1 MDDELFLNEL
11 VQVVAVFR
19 AGHHPCQPV
28 RFKRAGGQEVE
39 VTELGLRHPLPR
51 GTKTIHIF
59 DVTDGG
65 TDYRLEFDSERLTWH
80 LTRDLNSCF
89 ATVEQQSRPMLR
101 GKPVAIVN
109 RRTEKTAIVTASYE
123 AKAKGVKVGMKLQ
136 EARVLCPDIVAL
148 ETDAPKY
155 RYVYHRLLAIMQEYS
170 AHVTMKSIDEGIID
184 FHHADE
190 RTKER
195 DLVEVGM
202 EIKQRLKDEV
212 GVWMRCNIGIATNR
226 FLAKT
231 AAGLHKPDGLD
242 VITSQNIREVL
253 GGLKLTD
260 LTGIAH
266 RNQARLNSV
275 GITTPLQFL
284 DASAETL
291 HKVVFKSVVGEW
303 WYKRLRGFEV
313 DDVATQ
319 MRRIGRQYVL
329 ERFDLSREEVLQ
341 RLYHLCES
349 VGGRL
354 RGQGLVARGV
364 YVYAKPRQGMYWH
377 ASTVSP
383 LPFFSDQAIYR
394 QASLLFE
401 RSPGDIKEI
410 GIHCYELEPAES
422 RASQLTFFADDLVKE
437 RKLVHAMDTV
447 NGQFGDRTV
456 HAATTLSTG
465 MYMKTRIPFG
475 STRFL

>member
-1 MDDELFLNEL
+1 MNRLPEHDEFNEARPMIMH
-11 VQVVAVFR
+11 V
-19 AGHHPCQPV
+19 
-28 RFKRAGGQEVE
+28 
-39 VTELGLRHPLPR
+39 
-51 GTKTIHIF
+51 
-59 DVTDGG
+59 
-65 TDYRLEFDSERLTWH
+65 
-80 LTRDLNSCF
+80 DLNSCF

-101 GKPVAIVN
+101 GKPIAIVN

-123 AKAKGVKVGMKLQ
+123 AKEKGVKVGMKLA
-136 EARVLCPDIVAL
+136 EAKLLCPDIVAL

-155 RYVYHRLLAIMQEYS
+155 RYVYHKLLAIMQDYS

-184 FHHADE
+184 FHQADS
-190 RTKER
+190 TTQAR
-195 DLVEVGM
+195 DLVEIGY

-242 VITSQNIREVL
+242 VITSQNIQQVL
-253 GGLKLTD
+253 GELKLTD

-275 GITTPLQFL
+275 GITTPLQFF
-284 DASAETL
+284 DADAEVL
-291 HKVVFKSVVGEW
+291 RKIVFKSVVGEW

-319 MRRIGRQYVL
+319 MRRVGRQYVL
-329 ERFDLSREEVLQ
+329 ERFDLKREEVLQ

-354 RGQGLVARGV
+354 RGKELAARGV
-364 YVYAKPRQGMYWH
+364 YVYAKTRQGKYWH
-377 ASTVSP
+377 SSTLSP
-383 LPFFSDQAIYR
+383 LPFSSDKTIYQQAT
-394 QASLLFE
+394 LLFE
-401 RSPGDIKEI
+401 KAPSDIREI
-410 GIHCYELEPAES
+410 GVHCYELEAADF
-422 RASQLTFFADDLVKE
+422 RTSQLSLFAEDLVRE
-437 RKLVHAMDTV
+437 QKLVQAIDSV
-447 NGQFGDRTV
+447 NSQFGERTV
-456 HAATTLSTG
+456 HAASTLSTG
-465 MYMKTRIPFG
+465 IYMKTRIPFG